1 MSACESLYDNI
12 PDRFIIDKFHEFSR
26 FIMSVAIKT
35 DMSFA
40 LRNKEKK
47 DWLTRRKKRDA
58 FHRENNLTKVIFMID
73 YKRITFI

>member
-26 FIMSVAIKT
+26 FIMSVAIKA

-40 LRNKEKK
+40 LRNKEKLVG
-47 DWLTRRKKRDA
+47 WRGEKRDA
-58 FHRENNLTKVIFMID
+58 FHRGDNLAEVIFMID
-73 YKRITFI
+73 CKRITFI

>member
-26 FIMSVAIKT
+26 FIMSVAIKS

-40 LRNKEKK
+40 LRNKEKQVG
-47 DWLTRRKKRDA
+47 WLGERKGM
-58 FHRENNLTKVIFMID
+58 H
-73 YKRITFI
+73 FIAEIILWK

>member
-40 LRNKEKK
+40 FAGI
-47 DWLTRRKKRDA
+47 RKKRLADEEKEKGCISS
-58 FHRENNLTKVIFMID
+58 RE
-73 YKRITFI
+73 